1 MPLKKCTSGG
11 KPGWKFG
18 DAGKCYTYTKGNKQS
33 ALAAKKK
40 AIAQAVAMGHQN
52 EL

>member
-1 MPLKKCTSGG
+1 MPIKRCQLGG

-18 DAGKCYTYTKGNKQS
+18 EAGKCYTYTKGNKESS
-33 ALAAKKK
+33 ARAKKK
-40 AIAQAVAMGHQN
+40 AIKQAVAMGRSY